1 MEPRLAQKVRVSIF
15 LLLRC
20 NTSKHQPRVYSANA
34 RSALGTGGCWSESSP
49 AAEAAKAQRSHLHPI
64 YTANHCQNAA
74 GLPELWGAVCLAQQ
88 VCVLPQQW
96 KGLFP
101 WGRQGCQEPP
111 EPRSSIKALPLG
123 LIALMCNEDVQKW
136 SNHHQPLKRANR

>member
-1 MEPRLAQKVRVSIF
+1 MELRLALKVRVSIF

-20 NTSKHQPRVYSANA
+20 NTSKHQPRVYSANWA
-34 RSALGTGGCWSESSP
+34 QVGAGASPPP
-49 AAEAAKAQRSHLHPI
+49 AAEASKAQRSHSRPI

-88 VCVLPQQW
+88 GCVLPQQW

-101 WGRQGCQEPP
+101 WGTQGCQEPP
-111 EPRSSIKALPLG
+111 EPRSSIKVLPLG